1 MKAVTEKINQLR
13 SPEHRSQRA
22 MRIKRA
28 RLHCYLSKEKMAAGL
43 GITPATYRRIEEG
56 ESEPK
61 ATTVE
66 LIAEI
71 TKVPREWLFFA
82 DSSKLSHPQ
91 KCVLE
96 GVL

>member
-43 GITPATYRRIEEG
+43 VLLLLRTEE
-56 ESEPK
+56 
-61 ATTVE
+61 
-66 LIAEI
+66 
-71 TKVPREWLFFA
+71 
-82 DSSKLSHPQ
+82 
-91 KCVLE
+91 
-96 GVL
+96 